1 MIVSPV
7 KLPLLVMPCDK
18 ELAPDAAA
26 GLFLLENITEGRNP
40 EFIQLGYTS
49 NCWGK
54 AGAMG
59 WREVRGGKAQ

>member
-7 KLPLLVMPCDK
+7 KLLLPVMPCDT
-18 ELAPDAAA
+18 ELPPDAAA
-26 GLFLLENITEGRNP
+26 GLFLLENKKEGRNP
-40 EFIQLGYTS
+40 EFIQSGYTS

-59 WREVRGGKAQ
+59 WGEVRGGKAQ

>member
-18 ELAPDAAA
+18 ELPADAAA
-26 GLFLLENITEGRNP
+26 GLFLLEDITEGRNP

-49 NCWGK
+49 NCWDKSWSNGV
-54 AGAMG
+54 
-59 WREVRGGKAQ
+59 EGG